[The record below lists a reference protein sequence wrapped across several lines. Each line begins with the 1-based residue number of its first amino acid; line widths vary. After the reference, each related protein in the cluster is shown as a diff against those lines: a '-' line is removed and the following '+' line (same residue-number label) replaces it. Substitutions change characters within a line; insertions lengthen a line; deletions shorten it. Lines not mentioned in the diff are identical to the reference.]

1 MNWEKFIL
9 QVSDGVKD
17 LCIGS
22 FSNLKNTLTKD
33 MQGYLEKSKHKF
45 EVWSQQL
52 INGELTKEEYEILVK
67 GQMKVAEFI
76 TIKHI
81 EMGKIEI
88 EKLSSGLA
96 KVIIDTTFR
105 LLL

>member
-1 MNWEKFIL
+1 MNWENFIS
-9 QVSDGVKD
+9 QVSEGVRD

-22 FSNLKNTLTKD
+22 FSNLKSTLAKD
-33 MQGYLEKSKHKF
+33 MLGYLEKSKRRF
-45 EVWSQQL
+45 ETWSQQL
-52 INGELTKEEYEILVK
+52 LKGDLTKEEYENLIK

-76 TIKHI
+76 TTKHI

-105 LLL
+105 VLL